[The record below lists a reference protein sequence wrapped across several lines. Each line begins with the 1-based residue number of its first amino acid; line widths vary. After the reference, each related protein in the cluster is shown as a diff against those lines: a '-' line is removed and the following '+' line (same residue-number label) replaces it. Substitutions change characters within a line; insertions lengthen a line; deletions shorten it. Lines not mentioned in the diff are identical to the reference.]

1 MDDSFDV
8 WEMKNLF
15 ERMIF
20 EINTYVFE
28 TMENKK

>member
-8 WEMKNLF
+8 WEMKYLF